1 MQENFVKRIKR
12 QPLVSSNGFKR
23 TTYAAERSLF
33 FSELQS
39 IQRLDMSA
47 LYVLLLF
54 LLYASLLYD
63 VVVNVFDVNVT
74 LVRSARSTTEIL
86 PDLSLISLSY
96 IMERQQ
102 IKLSDNSVRSSLPAE
117 PVLLSPRCLLLVVLA
132 SSVPFFVLVPLPVR
146 NLRVVNSHLPRP
158 PSVCLPSLLCVYRT
172 GSSTRANRTGR
183 KKQPNRYR
191 RGTRLGRSIA
201 PLVLGQGGA
210 PFLPVARKSL
220 VGTSLFPKWNDD
232 SNSPE
237 FLLPLYGTRK
247 NKGDIV
253 VAWY

>member
-1 MQENFVKRIKR
+1 M
-12 QPLVSSNGFKR
+12 
-23 TTYAAERSLF
+23 
-33 FSELQS
+33 
-39 IQRLDMSA
+39 M
-47 LYVLLLF
+47 LLLMF
-54 LLYASLLYD
+54 LMLMLLSFVPRARRLRSCQTSL
-63 VVVNVFDVNVT
+63 
-74 LVRSARSTTEIL
+74 SS
-86 PDLSLISLSY
+86 SLSY

-146 NLRVVNSHLPRP
+146 NLLVVNSHLPRP

-237 FLLPLYGTRK
+237 FLLPL
-247 NKGDIV
+247 
-253 VAWY
+253 

>member
-1 MQENFVKRIKR
+1 M
-12 QPLVSSNGFKR
+12 
-23 TTYAAERSLF
+23 
-33 FSELQS
+33 
-39 IQRLDMSA
+39 
-47 LYVLLLF
+47 LLLLMLM
-54 LLYASLLYD
+54 LLMLLSF
-63 VVVNVFDVNVT
+63 VP
-74 LVRSARSTTEIL
+74 RARR
-86 PDLSLISLSY
+86 LSSCQTSLSF

-146 NLRVVNSHLPRP
+146 NLRVVNSRLPRP

-201 PLVLGQGGA
+201 PLVLGQG
-210 PFLPVARKSL
+210 
-220 VGTSLFPKWNDD
+220 
-232 SNSPE
+232 
-237 FLLPLYGTRK
+237 
-247 NKGDIV
+247 
-253 VAWY
+253 

>member
-23 TTYAAERSLF
+23 TKYAAERSLF

-54 LLYASLLYD
+54 LLHASLLC
-63 VVVNVFDVNVT
+63 VVAIVNVINVT
-74 LVRSARSTTEIL
+74 LVRSARSPTEIL
-86 PDLSLISLSY
+86 PDLSFS
-96 IMERQQ
+96 Q

-146 NLRVVNSHLPRP
+146 NLRVVNSRLPRP

-201 PLVLGQGGA
+201 PLVLGQG
-210 PFLPVARKSL
+210 
-220 VGTSLFPKWNDD
+220 
-232 SNSPE
+232 
-237 FLLPLYGTRK
+237 
-247 NKGDIV
+247 
-253 VAWY
+253 

>member
-1 MQENFVKRIKR
+1 
-12 QPLVSSNGFKR
+12 
-23 TTYAAERSLF
+23 
-33 FSELQS
+33 
-39 IQRLDMSA
+39 MSA
-47 LYVLLLF
+47 ICVLLLLF
-54 LLYASLLYD
+54 LYASLLC
-63 VVVNVFDVNVT
+63 VVVNVVFDVNVT
-74 LVRSARSTTEIL
+74 LVRSARSPTEIL
-86 PDLSLISLSY
+86 PDLSFS
-96 IMERQQ
+96 Q

-158 PSVCLPSLLCVYRT
+158 PSVCLPRVLCVYRT

-237 FLLPLYGTRK
+237 FLLPLYGRVK
-247 NKGDIV
+247 NKRDIV

>member
-1 MQENFVKRIKR
+1 M
-12 QPLVSSNGFKR
+12 
-23 TTYAAERSLF
+23 
-33 FSELQS
+33 
-39 IQRLDMSA
+39 
-47 LYVLLLF
+47 LLLLMLM
-54 LLYASLLYD
+54 LLMLLSF
-63 VVVNVFDVNVT
+63 VP
-74 LVRSARSTTEIL
+74 RARR
-86 PDLSLISLSY
+86 LSSCQTSLSF

-146 NLRVVNSHLPRP
+146 NLRVVNSRLPRP

-232 SNSPE
+232 SDSPE
-237 FLLPLYGTRK
+237 FLLPLYGRVK
-247 NKGDIV
+247 NEDIV

>member
-1 MQENFVKRIKR
+1 
-12 QPLVSSNGFKR
+12 
-23 TTYAAERSLF
+23 
-33 FSELQS
+33 
-39 IQRLDMSA
+39 
-47 LYVLLLF
+47 
-54 LLYASLLYD
+54 
-63 VVVNVFDVNVT
+63 
-74 LVRSARSTTEIL
+74 
-86 PDLSLISLSY
+86 
-96 IMERQQ
+96 MERQQ

-146 NLRVVNSHLPRP
+146 NLLVVNSHLPRP
-158 PSVCLPSLLCVYRT
+158 PSVCLPRVVLCVYRT

-183 KKQPNRYR
+183 KKRPNRGR
-191 RGTRLGRSIA
+191 RGMRLGRSIA

-232 SNSPE
+232 SNSIRQS
-237 FLLPLYGTRK
+237 FYFRFSRVK
-247 NKGDIV
+247 NKDI

>member
-63 VVVNVFDVNVT
+63 VVVNVVNVT

-102 IKLSDNSVRSSLPAE
+102 IKLSDNTVRSSLPAE

-183 KKQPNRYR
+183 KKRPNRGR
-191 RGTRLGRSIA
+191 RGMR
-201 PLVLGQGGA
+201 
-210 PFLPVARKSL
+210 
-220 VGTSLFPKWNDD
+220 
-232 SNSPE
+232 
-237 FLLPLYGTRK
+237 
-247 NKGDIV
+247 
-253 VAWY
+253 

>member
-1 MQENFVKRIKR
+1 M
-12 QPLVSSNGFKR
+12 
-23 TTYAAERSLF
+23 
-33 FSELQS
+33 
-39 IQRLDMSA
+39 
-47 LYVLLLF
+47 LLLLMLM
-54 LLYASLLYD
+54 LLMLLSF
-63 VVVNVFDVNVT
+63 VP
-74 LVRSARSTTEIL
+74 RARR
-86 PDLSLISLSY
+86 LSSCQTSLSF

-146 NLRVVNSHLPRP
+146 NLRVVTPRLPRP

-237 FLLPLYGTRK
+237 FLLPLYGRVK
-247 NKGDIV
+247 NKRDIV

>member
-1 MQENFVKRIKR
+1 MKRIKR

-23 TTYAAERSLF
+23 TKYAVERSLF

-63 VVVNVFDVNVT
+63 VVVNVVNVT

-102 IKLSDNSVRSSLPAE
+102 IKLSDNTVRSSLPAE

-183 KKQPNRYR
+183 KKRPNRGR
-191 RGTRLGRSIA
+191 RGMR
-201 PLVLGQGGA
+201 
-210 PFLPVARKSL
+210 
-220 VGTSLFPKWNDD
+220 
-232 SNSPE
+232 
-237 FLLPLYGTRK
+237 
-247 NKGDIV
+247 
-253 VAWY
+253 

>member
-1 MQENFVKRIKR
+1 M
-12 QPLVSSNGFKR
+12 
-23 TTYAAERSLF
+23 
-33 FSELQS
+33 
-39 IQRLDMSA
+39 
-47 LYVLLLF
+47 LLLLMLM
-54 LLYASLLYD
+54 LLMLLSF
-63 VVVNVFDVNVT
+63 VP
-74 LVRSARSTTEIL
+74 RARR
-86 PDLSLISLSY
+86 LSSCQTSLSF

-237 FLLPLYGTRK
+237 FLLPLYGTSKKRRRYRRRLVLK
-247 NKGDIV
+247 
-253 VAWY
+253 

>member
-47 LYVLLLF
+47 LYVLLLLF
-54 LLYASLLYD
+54 LYASLLY

-183 KKQPNRYR
+183 KKRPNRGR
-191 RGTRLGRSIA
+191 RGMR
-201 PLVLGQGGA
+201 
-210 PFLPVARKSL
+210 
-220 VGTSLFPKWNDD
+220 
-232 SNSPE
+232 
-237 FLLPLYGTRK
+237 
-247 NKGDIV
+247 
-253 VAWY
+253 

>member
-1 MQENFVKRIKR
+1 MIRAREREREREMQENFVKRIKR

-23 TTYAAERSLF
+23 TKYAAERSLF

-47 LYVLLLF
+47 IYVLLLLLLLMLF
-54 LLYASLLYD
+54 LMLMLLSF
-63 VVVNVFDVNVT
+63 VPRARR
-74 LVRSARSTTEIL
+74 LRSCLTS
-86 PDLSLISLSY
+86 LSLSLFY

-117 PVLLSPRCLLLVVLA
+117 PVLLSPRCLLVVLA

-158 PSVCLPSLLCVYRT
+158 PSVCLPRVVLCVYRT

-201 PLVLGQGGA
+201 PLVLGQG
-210 PFLPVARKSL
+210 
-220 VGTSLFPKWNDD
+220 
-232 SNSPE
+232 
-237 FLLPLYGTRK
+237 
-247 NKGDIV
+247 
-253 VAWY
+253 

>member
-23 TTYAAERSLF
+23 TKYAAERSLF

-47 LYVLLLF
+47 IYVLLLLLLMLF
-54 LLYASLLYD
+54 LMLMLLSF
-63 VVVNVFDVNVT
+63 VPRARR
-74 LVRSARSTTEIL
+74 LRSCLTS
-86 PDLSLISLSY
+86 LSLSLFY

-117 PVLLSPRCLLLVVLA
+117 PVLLSPRCLLVVLA

-146 NLRVVNSHLPRP
+146 NLRVVNSRLPRP

-183 KKQPNRYR
+183 KKHPNRGR
-191 RGTRLGRSIA
+191 RGMRLGRSIA
-201 PLVLGQGGA
+201 PLVLGQG
-210 PFLPVARKSL
+210 
-220 VGTSLFPKWNDD
+220 
-232 SNSPE
+232 
-237 FLLPLYGTRK
+237 
-247 NKGDIV
+247 
-253 VAWY
+253 

>member
-47 LYVLLLF
+47 LYVMLLF

-63 VVVNVFDVNVT
+63 VVVNVVNVT

-183 KKQPNRYR
+183 KKQPNRCR

-237 FLLPLYGTRK
+237 FLLPRYGRVK
-247 NKGDIV
+247 NEGDIV

>member
-23 TTYAAERSLF
+23 TKYAAERSLF

-47 LYVLLLF
+47 IYVLLLLF
-54 LLYASLLYD
+54 LLCASLLCV
-63 VVVNVFDVNVT
+63 VVVNVVFDVNVT

-86 PDLSLISLSY
+86 PDLSFS
-96 IMERQQ
+96 Q

-117 PVLLSPRCLLLVVLA
+117 PVLLSPRCLLVVLA

-220 VGTSLFPKWNDD
+220 VGTSLFPKCNDD

-237 FLLPLYGTRK
+237 FLLPLYGRVK
-247 NKGDIV
+247 NKRDIV

>member
-1 MQENFVKRIKR
+1 
-12 QPLVSSNGFKR
+12 
-23 TTYAAERSLF
+23 
-33 FSELQS
+33 
-39 IQRLDMSA
+39 
-47 LYVLLLF
+47 
-54 LLYASLLYD
+54 
-63 VVVNVFDVNVT
+63 
-74 LVRSARSTTEIL
+74 
-86 PDLSLISLSY
+86 
-96 IMERQQ
+96 MERQQ

-146 NLRVVNSHLPRP
+146 NLLVVNSHLPRP

-237 FLLPLYGTRK
+237 FLLPLYGRVK

>member
-1 MQENFVKRIKR
+1 
-12 QPLVSSNGFKR
+12 
-23 TTYAAERSLF
+23 
-33 FSELQS
+33 
-39 IQRLDMSA
+39 
-47 LYVLLLF
+47 
-54 LLYASLLYD
+54 
-63 VVVNVFDVNVT
+63 
-74 LVRSARSTTEIL
+74 
-86 PDLSLISLSY
+86 
-96 IMERQQ
+96 MERQQ

-158 PSVCLPSLLCVYRT
+158 PPVCLPSLLCVYRT

-191 RGTRLGRSIA
+191 RGMRLGRSIA

-237 FLLPLYGTRK
+237 FLLPLYGTSKKQRRYRRRLVLK
-247 NKGDIV
+247 
-253 VAWY
+253 

>member
-23 TTYAAERSLF
+23 TKYAAERSLF

-47 LYVLLLF
+47 IYVLLLLLLLMLF
-54 LLYASLLYD
+54 LMLMLLSF
-63 VVVNVFDVNVT
+63 VPRARR
-74 LVRSARSTTEIL
+74 LRSCLTS
-86 PDLSLISLSY
+86 LSLSLFY

-158 PSVCLPSLLCVYRT
+158 PSVCLPRVLLCVYRT

-183 KKQPNRYR
+183 KKRPNRGR
-191 RGTRLGRSIA
+191 RGMRLGRSIA
-201 PLVLGQGGA
+201 PLVLGQG
-210 PFLPVARKSL
+210 
-220 VGTSLFPKWNDD
+220 
-232 SNSPE
+232 
-237 FLLPLYGTRK
+237 
-247 NKGDIV
+247 
-253 VAWY
+253 

>member
-1 MQENFVKRIKR
+1 M
-12 QPLVSSNGFKR
+12 
-23 TTYAAERSLF
+23 
-33 FSELQS
+33 
-39 IQRLDMSA
+39 M
-47 LYVLLLF
+47 LLLM
-54 LLYASLLYD
+54 LLMLLSFVPRARRLRSCQTSL
-63 VVVNVFDVNVT
+63 
-74 LVRSARSTTEIL
+74 SS
-86 PDLSLISLSY
+86 SLSY

-117 PVLLSPRCLLLVVLA
+117 PVLLSPRCLLVLA

-146 NLRVVNSHLPRP
+146 NLLVVNSHLPRP

-191 RGTRLGRSIA
+191 RGMRLGRSIA

-237 FLLPLYGTRK
+237 FLLPLYGTSKKQRRYRRRLVLK
-247 NKGDIV
+247 
-253 VAWY
+253 